1 MLKKLLLVGFKIIC
15 TLVLVYS
22 VIMILMI
29 STFDLLTMSV
39 HLSFTLFLIERI
51 IPNASAVI
59 ALIFLIIHIWKENTD
74 KPIVIE

>member
-1 MLKKLLLVGFKIIC
+1 MLKKSLLVGFKIIC

-39 HLSFTLFLIERI
+39 HLSFTSFLIERI
-51 IPNASAVI
+51 IPNTSAVI
-59 ALIFLIIHIWKENTD
+59 ALIFLIRHIWKENTD
-74 KPIVIE
+74 KTKV